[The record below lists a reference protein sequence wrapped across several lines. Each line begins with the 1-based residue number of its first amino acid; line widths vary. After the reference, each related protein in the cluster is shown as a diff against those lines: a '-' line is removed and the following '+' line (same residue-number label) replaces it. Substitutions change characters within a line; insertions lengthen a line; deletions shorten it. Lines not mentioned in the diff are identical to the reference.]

1 MKESGNKDF
10 ISHQHVLSPP
20 IFSAQIEGESQFWE
34 TWGIMPMRVEPF
46 QPQRPNTGRQK
57 DLAAHLMPA
66 LAKARESYR
75 GWLDGTRFWLNDRFV
90 LLERRVHYQ

>member
-1 MKESGNKDF
+1 MTFFLINMF
-10 ISHQHVLSPP
+10 CPP

-57 DLAAHLMPA
+57 DLAAHRMPA
-66 LAKARESYR
+66 GPRRLAGKGFTYFSKLGINIE
-75 GWLDGTRFWLNDRFV
+75 
-90 LLERRVHYQ
+90 